1 MVGEFMSEDPH
12 PSSVKAGG
20 IAARVLSEV
29 SQEIKPGVKL
39 YKICTLAE
47 KLIVKYGGTPAFPT
61 NVSINHIA
69 AHYTSPRND
78 RKVVP
83 EFGLVKLDVGVH
95 VDGHIADTALTVDL
109 DGTLEGFVSA
119 TDDALDEAIK
129 LMQPGVSLSDV
140 GKEIERVVRAYG
152 LRSIKQICGHNIL
165 PNRLHG
171 GKKVP
176 NGKDRTA
183 GTVEVGEYYAIE
195 PYATTGVGI
204 GETKQM
210 YIFSNTTRDEPL
222 TGWAEKLRKH
232 LREGYGPFPFAL
244 RWIGKV
250 KKADVDILQT
260 FKVLLAKRAVRG
272 HSVLVEKKGRPV
284 SQSEHTV
291 FISDKGPIV
300 LTKRN

>member
-1 MVGEFMSEDPH
+1 MSVEPH
-12 PSSVKAGG
+12 PASVKAGK

-29 SQEIKPGVKL
+29 SKEIKPGVKV
-39 YKICTLAE
+39 YRICILAE
-47 KLIVKYGGTPAFPT
+47 KLIVKYGGNPAFPT
-61 NVSINHIA
+61 NVGINHIA

-78 RKVVP
+78 RTVIP
-83 EFGLVKLDVGVH
+83 DFGLVKLDVGAH

-109 DGTLEGFVSA
+109 DGSLEGFVSA
-119 TDDALDEAIK
+119 TDDALEKAIGM
-129 LMQPGVSLSDV
+129 MQPGTSLSDV
-140 GKEIERVVRAYG
+140 GKEIDRIIRAYG
-152 LRSIKQICGHNIL
+152 LRAIKDICGHNIL

-176 NGKDRTA
+176 NGKERTA
-183 GTVEVGEYYAIE
+183 GTVKIGEYYAIE

-222 TGWAEKLRKH
+222 TGWEEKLRRH
-232 LREGYGPFPFAL
+232 LREGYGSFPFAL

-260 FKVLLAKRAVRG
+260 FKTLLAKRAVRG

-291 FISDKGPIV
+291 FISENGPIL
-300 LTKRN
+300 LTEWN